1 MFKTYFYLYN
11 SISLYYNSINYT
23 SKKPLYEDTIM
34 KNTLLGLLLTLTFAS
49 ADVVAK
55 PTPVKPHIQPIVKPI
70 TKPNLKP
77 RYNRLGTDDYNYN
90 PLYNDT
96 EIEQEKKLAEKK
108 EKIEALEKELNA
120 KKEVEYKALQKK
132 NKAQYDK
139 AMKEADNR
147 KSKIKT
153 ENSIIISDEPI
164 K

>member
-1 MFKTYFYLYN
+1 
-11 SISLYYNSINYT
+11 
-23 SKKPLYEDTIM
+23 M
-34 KNTLLGLLLTLTFAS
+34 KNTLLGLLLTFTFVF

-55 PTPVKPHIQPIVKPI
+55 PTPAKPSIKPIVKSS
-70 TKPNLKP
+70 
-77 RYNRLGTDDYNYN
+77 YDRLSRDDYNYN

-96 EIEQEKKLAEKK
+96 EIEQEKRLSEKK

-120 KKEVEYKALQKK
+120 TRKVEHKALQKK

-139 AMKEADNR
+139 EMKKFDNR

-153 ENSIIISDEPI
+153 ENSIIITDEPI